1 MKENTNKAIAINSL
15 ILYIRLA
22 IISVC
27 GLLYTRFSL
36 QALGADDY
44 GLFSVI
50 ACIITFASIIN
61 TVMIVT
67 SNRYIAMAIGKGDIN
82 EACRTFN
89 TNLVIH
95 LFIALFTVLIALP
108 IGHYYI
114 ANFVNYIG
122 DISKAYIVF
131 DISIIAS
138 AFSFIGVPYNGLLLA
153 KEKFIVF
160 CSTDVISS
168 IVKLIFTYLLI
179 DHFENKLV
187 IYALITAFMTAF
199 PTVVFWGYCRYY
211 FNIRFGNCSII

>member
-95 LFIALFTVLIALP
+95 LFIALFTVLI
-108 IGHYYI
+108 
-114 ANFVNYIG
+114 
-122 DISKAYIVF
+122 
-131 DISIIAS
+131 SIKLNL
-138 AFSFIGVPYNGLLLA
+138 SF
-153 KEKFIVF
+153 
-160 CSTDVISS
+160 
-168 IVKLIFTYLLI
+168 
-179 DHFENKLV
+179 
-187 IYALITAFMTAF
+187 
-199 PTVVFWGYCRYY
+199 
-211 FNIRFGNCSII
+211 FNIFWNMHFF